1 MLYSTKRKLPRR
13 RPTTRLILHRANA
26 NIQNIQAL
34 AAKEGCGSLSRTF
47 QIFQAGESNFRH
59 GQDDTAALRRCCRA
73 FAHTV
78 DQGGS
83 EQVGAVGNWIG
94 GGPAQRLVVLGPYV
108 RVLRALRVWAGG
120 TPGP

>member
-1 MLYSTKRKLPRR
+1 MNC
-13 RPTTRLILHRANA
+13 TTI
-26 NIQNIQAL
+26 
-34 AAKEGCGSLSRTF
+34 T
-47 QIFQAGESNFRH
+47 GESNFRH

-94 GGPAQRLVVLGPYV
+94 GGPAQRLGVLGPYAQILLFQPFLAIV
-108 RVLRALRVWAGG
+108 CCCTSRLVPSTQFTFTLRWLKPSA
-120 TPGP
+120 

>member
-1 MLYSTKRKLPRR
+1 MNC
-13 RPTTRLILHRANA
+13 TTI
-26 NIQNIQAL
+26 
-34 AAKEGCGSLSRTF
+34 T
-47 QIFQAGESNFRH
+47 GESNFRH

-94 GGPAQRLVVLGPYV
+94 GGPAQRLVVLGRYAQIHSLPAVSYWQSSAAAPSPHTGAV
-108 RVLRALRVWAGG
+108 AIFPDLVDERTKFSSHLLQAR
-120 TPGP
+120 